1 MDLGLNKLLF
11 DLFYSEQIDKSSGE
25 ASSKL
30 RTQQTSSMDVA
41 DVSDLFR
48 DQGLGASDFHT
59 LEPSLVIILCFGMYK
74 ALANVIPGRRYPI
87 TDRWI

>member
-59 LEPSLVIILCFGMYK
+59 LEPSCFGMYK

>member
-30 RTQQTSSMDVA
+30 RTQQTSSMDV
-41 DVSDLFR
+41 
-48 DQGLGASDFHT
+48 T